1 MLGSTLNHDF
11 DGSAT
16 SLQIFA
22 PKAPNGQ
29 TPKAYLFP
37 HGDVGATGV
46 VADRLLHNAVFAK
59 QTGVFRH

>member
-1 MLGSTLNHDF
+1 MLRRAFSHTKL
-11 DGSAT
+11 GSAT

-37 HGDVGATGV
+37 HGDVGAAGV
-46 VADRLLHNAVFAK
+46 VADRLLHNAVFAM
-59 QTGVFRH
+59 QTGVFWH

>member
-1 MLGSTLNHDF
+1 MLGCTLNHVF

-29 TPKAYLFP
+29 TPKAHLFP
-37 HGDVGATGV
+37 AGANGAAGG
-46 VADRLLHNAVFAK
+46 VADRPLHNAVFAK
-59 QTGVFRH
+59 QTGVFLH